1 MVAEKIYSDSEYR
14 KQLLLRVLPK
24 FEKFEQ
30 FDELHT
36 DFVTSVEKDE
46 EQEQVMEDKPVGMAV
61 STGAAQLLRQI
72 NFSLGRGDDTSSVIA
87 PATIAQQQQPI
98 VDESLDE
105 RMEINT
111 VVENECDND
120 FDYNYSGG
128 GPSINKGE
136 CQSPS
141 VASDDR
147 QIKSFETPSL

>member
-61 STGAAQLLRQI
+61 STGAAQLLR
-72 NFSLGRGDDTSSVIA
+72 
-87 PATIAQQQQPI
+87 
-98 VDESLDE
+98 
-105 RMEINT
+105 
-111 VVENECDND
+111 
-120 FDYNYSGG
+120 
-128 GPSINKGE
+128 
-136 CQSPS
+136 
-141 VASDDR
+141 
-147 QIKSFETPSL
+147 